1 MSKDHNREKRSCKDI
16 KNTRKLGAYLNGDQI
31 QVSSIES
38 LENAVVAYGS
48 CPYNKEKAHE
58 MFALF
63 ERIFLHCADFR
74 RTGSAALDLCYIAC
88 GRQDAYLEQNLKPW
102 DYAAGA
108 LILQEAGGYVG
119 TWKREVQLPYLE
131 NADVFAANG
140 KINEEL
146 SNLL

>member
-1 MSKDHNREKRSCKDI
+1 MSKAHNREK
-16 KNTRKLGAYLNGDQI
+16 
-31 QVSSIES
+31 
-38 LENAVVAYGS
+38 
-48 CPYNKEKAHE
+48 
-58 MFALF
+58 
-63 ERIFLHCADFR
+63 R